1 MLDISTADF
10 PGIIPVGCG
19 YSGPRPTP
27 QLHPHLRLE
36 ETMTSIPKVFP
47 GDMVFWHCVSAA
59 TSKFSR
65 LLFLVTYSSCFSF
78 FCRTWF
84 IPSRRNTLELQIPQ
98 VRLHIHVRK
107 TRCSLNGGC
116 QPVVMYIGA
125 VPKTPQNSAYVVK
138 QVETFL
144 AGQNPPDFIK
154 LKEGTTFVGLGGEVD
169 VKESISRVAMGLPI
183 EVA

>member
-1 MLDISTADF
+1 
-10 PGIIPVGCG
+10 
-19 YSGPRPTP
+19 
-27 QLHPHLRLE
+27 
-36 ETMTSIPKVFP
+36 
-47 GDMVFWHCVSAA
+47 
-59 TSKFSR
+59 
-65 LLFLVTYSSCFSF
+65 
-78 FCRTWF
+78 
-84 IPSRRNTLELQIPQ
+84 
-98 VRLHIHVRK
+98 
-107 TRCSLNGGC
+107 
-116 QPVVMYIGA
+116 MYIGA